1 MLVQSLIGKNN
12 FLYRVQILFFVC
24 LFVGSSCSA
33 QKQLSNS
40 QALLTGAAQLNQY
53 LPLLQNKTVALVA
66 NHTSLVDDV
75 HLLDTLLA
83 SGINVNKV
91 FAPEHG
97 FRGDA
102 DAGAHIKDGLDSKTG
117 LPLISL
123 YGKNKKP
130 SSEQLAEV
138 EVIVFDIQDV
148 GARFYTY
155 LSTLH
160 YVMEAAAEQ
169 GIPVVVLDR
178 PNPNIN
184 IIDGP
189 VLDTAFSSFV
199 GLHPV
204 PIVYGMTIGEYAQMI
219 NGEHWIKPSNK
230 KTCELRIVKL
240 ANYTR
245 KTNYVLPMAPSP
257 NLKSDKAIHWYP
269 TLCLFEGTQISVGRG
284 TDDPFTMFGCPE
296 CNLTDTTFT
305 PQPNVGASNPKY
317 NGKPCAG
324 IVMPN
329 SYPDSLVLEYW
340 LQAYASYTGEKPFFN
355 SFLKKLA
362 GTDVLAKQI
371 ASGASSADI
380 RASWKKELSQFKKM
394 RKPYLIYKF

>member
-1 MLVQSLIGKNN
+1 MFASACN
-12 FLYRVQILFFVC
+12 
-24 LFVGSSCSA
+24 A
-33 QKQLSNS
+33 QKNIPVANPVKTGAEQLSV
-40 QALLTGAAQLNQY
+40 Y
-53 LPLLQNKTVALVA
+53 LPLLQNKQVALIA
-66 NHTSLVDDV
+66 NHTSMVNNT

-83 SGINVNKV
+83 NGISVAKV

-102 DAGAHIKDGLDSKTG
+102 DAGAHIKDGMDSKTG

-130 SSEQLAEV
+130 SSEQLGGV

-169 GIPVVVLDR
+169 HIPVVVLDR
-178 PNPNIN
+178 PNPNIG
-184 IIDGP
+184 IVDGP
-189 VLDTAFSSFV
+189 VLDTNFSSFV

-219 NGEHWIKPSNK
+219 NGENWIKPTNNI
-230 KTCELRIVKL
+230 TCDLTIIKL

-245 KTNYVLPMAPSP
+245 KSNYVIPVAPSP
-257 NLKSDKAIHWYP
+257 NLKSDKSIHWYP

-284 TDDPFTMFGCPE
+284 TTNPFTMFGCPS
-296 CNLTDTTFT
+296 CDLHDTIFI
-305 PQPNVGASNPKY
+305 PEPNVGASNPKY
-317 NGKPCAG
+317 KGEQCAG
-324 IVMPN
+324 VSMPDGY
-329 SYPDSLVLEYW
+329 SDSLVVEYW
-340 LQAYASYTGEKPFFN
+340 VQAYASYTGEKPFFN
-355 SFLKKLA
+355 AFFKKLA
-362 GTDVLAKQI
+362 GTDQLEKQI
-371 ASGASSADI
+371 SSGLSAQAI
-380 RASWKKELSQFKKM
+380 RNSWKKELQQFKKM
-394 RKPYLIYKF
+394 RKSYLIYD

>member
-1 MLVQSLIGKNN
+1 MFASACK
-12 FLYRVQILFFVC
+12 
-24 LFVGSSCSA
+24 A
-33 QKQLSNS
+33 QKNIPVSNPVKTGAEQLSV
-40 QALLTGAAQLNQY
+40 Y
-53 LPLLQNKTVALVA
+53 LPLLQNKQVALVA
-66 NHTSLVDDV
+66 NHTSMVSNT

-83 SGINVNKV
+83 NGISVAKV

-102 DAGAHIKDGLDSKTG
+102 DAGAHIKDGMDSKTG

-130 SSEQLAEV
+130 SSEQLVGV

-160 YVMEAAAEQ
+160 YVMKAAAEQ
-169 GIPVVVLDR
+169 HIPVIVLDR
-178 PNPNIN
+178 PNPNIG
-184 IIDGP
+184 IVDGP
-189 VLDTAFSSFV
+189 VLDTNFCSFV

-219 NGEHWIKPSNK
+219 NGENWIKPTKNI
-230 KTCELRIVKL
+230 TCDLTIIKL

-245 KTNYVLPMAPSP
+245 KSNYILPVAPSP

-284 TDDPFTMFGCPE
+284 TDDPFTLFGCPD
-296 CNLTDTTFT
+296 CKLTDTTFT
-305 PQPNVGASNPKY
+305 PLPNVGASNPKFK
-317 NGKPCAG
+317 GEQCAG
-324 IVMPN
+324 VSMPDGY
-329 SYPDSLVLEYW
+329 SDSLVVEYW

-355 SFLKKLA
+355 AFFKKLA
-362 GTDVLAKQI
+362 GTDQLEKQI
-371 ASGASSADI
+371 SSGLSAQAI
-380 RASWKKELSQFKKM
+380 RNSWKKELQQFKKM
-394 RKPYLIYKF
+394 RKPYLIYD

>member
-1 MLVQSLIGKNN
+1 M
-12 FLYRVQILFFVC
+12 
-24 LFVGSSCSA
+24 
-33 QKQLSNS
+33 SNS
-40 QALLTGAAQLNQY
+40 QVLLTGAALLNQY

-66 NHTSLVDDV
+66 NHTSSVDDV

-83 SGINVNKV
+83 SGIKVNKV

-102 DAGAHIKDGLDSKTG
+102 DAGAHIKDGMDSKTG

-130 SSEQLAEV
+130 SSEQLADV

-160 YVMEAAAEQ
+160 YVMEAAAEL
-169 GIPVVVLDR
+169 GIPVIVLDR
-178 PNPNIN
+178 PNPNITM
-184 IIDGP
+184 IDGP

-199 GLHPV
+199 GLHSV

-219 NGEHWIKPSNK
+219 NGEQWIQPANK
-230 KTCELRIVKL
+230 KSCDLTVIRL

-245 KTNYVLPMAPSP
+245 TTSYVLPIAPSP
-257 NLKSDKAIHWYP
+257 NLKSDKAINWYP

-284 TDDPFTMFGCPE
+284 TDDPFTMFGCPD
-296 CNLTDTTFT
+296 CKLTDTTFS
-305 PQPNVGASNPKY
+305 PLPNVGASNPKY
-317 NGKPCAG
+317 NRLTCAG
-324 IVMPN
+324 VRMPALT
-329 SYPDSLVLEYW
+329 PDTLVIDYW

-355 SFLKKLA
+355 SFFKKLA
-362 GTDVLAKQI
+362 GTDVLENQI
-371 ASGASSADI
+371 AEGLSVQDI
-380 RASWKKELSQFKKM
+380 RASWEKDLTQFKKM
-394 RKPYLIYKF
+394 RKPYLIYE

>member
-1 MLVQSLIGKNN
+1 MFASTCK
-12 FLYRVQILFFVC
+12 
-24 LFVGSSCSA
+24 A
-33 QKQLSNS
+33 QKNIPVSNPVKTGAEQLSV
-40 QALLTGAAQLNQY
+40 Y
-53 LPLLQNKTVALVA
+53 LPLLQNKQVALVA
-66 NHTSLVDDV
+66 NHTSMVNNT

-83 SGINVNKV
+83 NGISVAKV

-102 DAGAHIKDGLDSKTG
+102 DAGAHIKDGMDSKTG

-130 SSEQLAEV
+130 SSEQLAGV

-169 GIPVVVLDR
+169 HIPVVVLDR
-178 PNPNIN
+178 PNPNIG
-184 IIDGP
+184 IVDGP
-189 VLDTAFSSFV
+189 VLDTNFISFV

-219 NGEHWIKPSNK
+219 NGENWIKPTNN
-230 KTCELRIVKL
+230 KTCDLTIIKL

-245 KTNYVLPMAPSP
+245 KSNYVLPVAPSP

-269 TLCLFEGTQISVGRG
+269 TLCLFEGSQISVGRG
-284 TDDPFTMFGCPE
+284 TTNPFTMFGCPT
-296 CNLTDTTFT
+296 CDLHDTIFT
-305 PQPNVGASNPKY
+305 PEPNVGASNPKY
-317 NGKPCAG
+317 KGEQCAG
-324 IVMPN
+324 LSMPDGY
-329 SYPDSLVLEYW
+329 SDSLVVEYW
-340 LQAYASYTGEKPFFN
+340 LQAYTSYTGEKPFFN
-355 SFLKKLA
+355 AFFKKLA
-362 GTDVLAKQI
+362 GTDQLEKQI
-371 ASGASSADI
+371 SSGWSTQAI
-380 RASWKKELSQFKKM
+380 RNSWKKELQQFKKM
-394 RKPYLIYKF
+394 RKPYLIYD